1 MFGVEKPG
9 QKKSS
14 SRDRNP
20 PRGQQKETC
29 VFHKFRDYVAAKAF
43 ILLTSVV
50 LGSVVG
56 IGYSVITLDRDNH
69 LASVRHDLEQGLYA
83 ATDQIQL
90 RFFEAVL
97 VAKHIE
103 SILMVSKDVN
113 ENQIARVVEDLR
125 SHNPGVLAV
134 ALAPGLEVTHSFP
147 TTGSRKTLGLKYWQV
162 PEQMA
167 SIAQAYRRQSP
178 VVDGPVPLV
187 QGGTGYIL
195 RYPVFLSDPDLST
208 KSFWGVISIVVSADG
223 LLSAQRHDFSDTETY
238 RFSLREI
245 PTTGLS
251 APNWQG
257 NPELFDN
264 KPVITEFTM
273 LGSTW
278 QAAAL
283 LKDGWPSYSPQS
295 PYLLG
300 FVLFLGSVLLGVL
313 WLIRN
318 LAAKNENARALLAEA
333 IGCIDEGFIAFDDR
347 ERLML
352 VNQKYLEYHPE
363 IAPLIAPGVTMTE
376 LLTRWETLNPDAT
389 ATNEGQTW
397 IAERLERF
405 RNPGES
411 FLQAASDA
419 RWLKVTEAKT
429 PHGYTVGISTDVTSE
444 KRAKEA
450 AEAADREKTE
460 FLNNVSHELRTPL
473 TVISGRAAFLRNSE
487 KLPQARRI
495 SIAMESNATPDNET
509 AAAVDAYQHFV
520 SQQSGGIVDSAQHML
535 RLVEDLLD
543 WTKVARGQLH
553 LDLSIVPVAE
563 IAQSVVT
570 DLRPDAEAKGLE
582 LALSIEGTASV
593 SADRIRLKQILYN
606 LISNAIKFTDS
617 GRIHVSITQKTDQ
630 IVFSVADT
638 GCGIS
643 QENQKRVFQRFQ
655 QVDGSM
661 SRQNGG
667 LGLGLAIAE
676 QLAALHG
683 GTLSLEST
691 LGKGSVFRLSLLR
704 KETARA
710 A

>member
-1 MFGVEKPG
+1 MASKA
-9 QKKSS
+9 
-14 SRDRNP
+14 
-20 PRGQQKETC
+20 
-29 VFHKFRDYVAAKAF
+29 YV
-43 ILLTSVV
+43 LLTSIV
-50 LGSVVG
+50 LGSVGG
-56 IGYSVITLDRDNH
+56 IGYSVIALDRDNH
-69 LASVRHDLEQGLYA
+69 LAAVRHDLEQGLHA

-103 SILMVSKDVN
+103 SILMVSQEFN
-113 ENQIARVVEDLR
+113 ETQIERVVADLR
-125 SHNPGVLAV
+125 NHNPGVLAV

-147 TTGSRKTLGLKYWQV
+147 TTGNRKTLGLKYWQV

-167 SIAQAYRRQSP
+167 SVAQAYRRQSP

-187 QGGTGYIL
+187 QGGTGYIM
-195 RYPVFLSDPDLST
+195 RYPVFLSDPDRTT
-208 KSFWGVISIVVSADG
+208 KSFWGVISIVVAADG
-223 LLSAQRHDFSDTETY
+223 LLSAQRHDFSDTDKY
-238 RFSLREI
+238 MFSLKEVSTV
-245 PTTGLS
+245 TTPAS
-251 APNWQG
+251 PQADD
-257 NPELFDN
+257 ELFDH
-264 KPVITEFTM
+264 KPVITEFNM
-273 LGSTW
+273 LGSRW

-283 LKDGWPSYSPQS
+283 PKNGWSAYSPQS

-300 FVLFLGSVLLGVL
+300 FVLFLGAILLGVL
-313 WLIRN
+313 WLVRS
-318 LAAKNENARALLAEA
+318 LATKKENARALLAEA

-352 VNQKYLEYHPE
+352 VNQKYLDYHPE

-376 LLTRWETLNPDAT
+376 LLTQWEKRNPDAST
-389 ATNEGQTW
+389 VRDRSTW

-405 RNPGES
+405 RNPGVS
-411 FLQAASDA
+411 FLEPASDD
-419 RWLKVTEAKT
+419 RWVKVTEAKT
-429 PHGYTVGISTDVTSE
+429 PHGYTVGISTDVTAE
-444 KRAKEA
+444 KRAREA

-487 KLPQARRI
+487 QLPQSRRLNMALAADA
-495 SIAMESNATPDNET
+495 SPDQET
-509 AAAVDAYQHFV
+509 ATAIGAYQRFV
-520 SQQSGGIVDSAQHML
+520 SEQGGGIVDSAQHML

-543 WTKVARGQLH
+543 WTKVARGQIQ
-553 LDLSIVPVAE
+553 LDLSVVPVAE
-563 IAQSVVT
+563 IVGAVVA
-570 DLRPDAEAKGLE
+570 DLGPDAQAKGLE
-582 LALSIEGTASV
+582 LTSAIDSRASV

-606 LISNAIKFTDS
+606 LISNAIKFTEK
-617 GRIHVSITQKTDQ
+617 GQIHVSVTQEKGR

-643 QENQKRVFQRFQ
+643 AENQKRVFQRFQ

-661 SRQNGG
+661 SRKNGG

-676 QLAALHG
+676 QLATLHG

-691 LGKGSVFRLSLLR
+691 LGEGSVFRLSLVQ
-704 KETARA
+704 EENARA